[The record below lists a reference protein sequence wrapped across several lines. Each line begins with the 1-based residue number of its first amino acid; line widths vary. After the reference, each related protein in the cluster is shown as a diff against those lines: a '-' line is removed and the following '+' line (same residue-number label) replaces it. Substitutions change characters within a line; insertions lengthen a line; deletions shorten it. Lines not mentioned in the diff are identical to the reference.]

1 MDTQTPRTDAEKK
14 WTFGDN
20 RPGMSFECVKVEF
33 AHELEKELAEA
44 KRLLATRVEATR
56 LDDAERR
63 FQYQKEEND
72 NRIKQIRK
80 LQQELAE
87 LHAKDSARTREYNIL
102 VQENR
107 SLHENAADSQKMLGM
122 ATDLNLLLQN
132 KADMWRDEFQR
143 INAICHGK
151 SLDFLE
157 IAGICGRAMQNIRS
171 NISLIDQREKA
182 ADMIAKLN
190 EEATATEELLRA
202 YGWKQD
208 ESLQMFLHRMRQRP
222 CDPMNHSPE
231 YLASLLQCCEKELAK
246 AKDEIDRLRDYIDH
260 AQRTLNAALSASENT

>member
-1 MDTQTPRTDAEKK
+1 MFSDDLPQTTENMDTQTPRTNAEQK

-20 RPGMSFECVKVEF
+20 RPGMDFDCVKVEF

-44 KRLLATRVEATR
+44 KRLLATRVEASR

-80 LQQELAE
+80 LQQELA
-87 LHAKDSARTREYNIL
+87 DSP
-102 VQENR
+102 
-107 SLHENAADSQKMLGM
+107 KMLGM

-143 INAICHGK
+143 IKALCHGK
-151 SLDFLE
+151 SLEFLE
-157 IAGICGRAMQNIRS
+157 IAGICDRAISDIRS

-182 ADMIAKLN
+182 ADEIA
-190 EEATATEELLRA
+190 
-202 YGWKQD
+202 
-208 ESLQMFLHRMRQRP
+208 
-222 CDPMNHSPE
+222 
-231 YLASLLQCCEKELAK
+231 
-246 AKDEIDRLRDYIDH
+246 RLRDYIDH
-260 AQRTLNAALSASENT
+260 AQRTLNAALSASENKAPSNGG